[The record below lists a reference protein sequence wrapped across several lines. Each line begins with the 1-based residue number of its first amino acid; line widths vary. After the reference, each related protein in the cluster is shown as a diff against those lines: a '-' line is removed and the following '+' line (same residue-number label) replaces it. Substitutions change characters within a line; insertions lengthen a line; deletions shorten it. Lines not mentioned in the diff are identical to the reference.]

1 MSRHDPA
8 ASLQDMLD
16 YAQKAVRFCEGK
28 SRNEFE
34 QDELLQLA
42 VVRVIELIGEAAS
55 RVAADVRNQ
64 VPTIPWQDIVGTRN
78 RLIHGYDRVDLR
90 IVWDTVQDDLPLLI
104 KTLRGNLGE
113 EST

>member
-28 SRNEFE
+28 TRDEFE
-34 QDELLQLA
+34 QEELLQLA

-55 RVAADVRNQ
+55 RVANDVRNQ
-64 VPTIPWQDIVGTRN
+64 FPTVPWQEIVGTRN

-90 IVWDTVQDDLPLLI
+90 IVWDTVQDDLPPLI
-104 KTLRGNLGE
+104 ETLRVSLGE
-113 EST
+113 ESS

>member
-8 ASLQDMLD
+8 AALQDMLD

-28 SRNEFE
+28 SRDEFE

-55 RVAADVRNQ
+55 RVPTDLRDRY
-64 VPTIPWQDIVGTRN
+64 PTIPWPDIVGTRN
-78 RLIHGYDRVDLR
+78 RLIHSYDRIDLR
-90 IVWDTVQDDLPLLI
+90 IVWDTVQDDLPTLI
-104 KTLRGNLGE
+104 ETLGGTSGE